1 MANYATST
9 DYTAY
14 LSGREAVIGTAS
26 FDFYARQATMR
37 INNATF
43 NRIETVTD
51 NIKYCCCEVAE
62 ILYKQDNEKIG
73 VTSEKVGGYSVNFE
87 SAKDRDLTYNT
98 LVRRAIINW
107 LYDTDLLYC
116 GVE

>member
-1 MANYATST
+1 MTSYITIT

-14 LSGREAVIGTAS
+14 LAGKEAVIDTAS
-26 FDFYARQATMR
+26 FDFYAMQATMR

-73 VTSEKVGGYSVNFE
+73 VAAEKVGGYSVNFE
-87 SAKDRDLTYNT
+87 STKDRDLAYS
-98 LVRRAIINW
+98 LLLKRSISNW
-107 LYDTDLLYC
+107 LWSTGLLYC
-116 GVE
+116 GV